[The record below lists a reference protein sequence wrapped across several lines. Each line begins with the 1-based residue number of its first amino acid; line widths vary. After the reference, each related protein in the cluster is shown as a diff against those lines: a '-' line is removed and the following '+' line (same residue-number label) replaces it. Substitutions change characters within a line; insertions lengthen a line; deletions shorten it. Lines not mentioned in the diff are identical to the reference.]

1 MGYFYLLLSK
11 LASVAKI
18 VSVKKCG
25 SIATGAKNS
34 VKINLLR
41 SFGCLVVAVFVSL
54 FSGFESMS
62 MPGVFMTVLSGIS
75 NGFLLFSWILA
86 AACAPMIT
94 VEVFCMIGGVVVPL
108 ILSPI
113 VLDGEKVTLIQWIGA
128 LLLFAAIFCFSK
140 RKGGGKITA
149 KSVILMCVAGISNAG
164 GVITQKFYQEFSKEY
179 NCGTVADFQ
188 LGTYAITIAVLALVL
203 LAMILIK
210 KESGKESQQSKITP
224 LAFLFIV
231 IAFGMTYLSQY
242 TATLA
247 AGKMDSAI
255 LFPLAYVISMPMIF
269 IVDVIFFGE
278 KVSLRGII
286 GLLIVTASGVLINI

>member
-1 MGYFYLLLSK
+1 MGYAFLVLSK
-11 LASVAKI
+11 LAAMAKM

-41 SFGCLVVAVFVSL
+41 SFGCLVVGIFVSL

-86 AACAPMIT
+86 ASCAPMIT
-94 VEVFCMIGGVVVPL
+94 VEVFCMIGGVVIPL
-108 ILSPI
+108 IISPI

-149 KSVILMCVAGISNAG
+149 KSIILMCVAGISNAG
-164 GVITQKFYQEFSKEY
+164 GVITQKFYQEFSEQY
-179 NCGTVADFQ
+179 DCGTVADFQ

-203 LAMILIK
+203 LMMVLIK
-210 KESGKESQQSKITP
+210 KENGDESRSKITP
-224 LAFLFIV
+224 LAFLFIA

-247 AGKMDSAI
+247 AGKIDSAV
-255 LFPLAYVISMPMIF
+255 LFPLAYIISMPMIF